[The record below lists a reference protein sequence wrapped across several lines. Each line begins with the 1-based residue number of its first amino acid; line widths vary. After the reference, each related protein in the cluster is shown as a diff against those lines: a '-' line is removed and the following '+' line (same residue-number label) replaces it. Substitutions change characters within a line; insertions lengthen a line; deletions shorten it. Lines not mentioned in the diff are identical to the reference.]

1 MKKIKIEE
9 HLGYYFAYDP
19 EDSSIPV
26 TVYSN
31 WRKTGKTPAVIDE
44 TYSRPLKSADD
55 RPRLYV
61 TIATMNKKVRVYL
74 DTLVASY
81 LIENPNNYER
91 VIHKDNNI
99 YNCHP
104 DNLQWVSNDEY
115 KRFCNSIDQLQGT
128 TKQFIATYSN
138 GTTEIVTGFLEFLKR
153 KNIPEQALYRLR
165 KGEISEYKG
174 LVSFEEIGRDP
185 KYRDR
190 KKPPTDFNFDGY
202 DIVELDDWPGYYIVY
217 KEHDVNEP
225 IRIFSK
231 WDRVK
236 EEMVLCENFI
246 RETKQHIHKTGY
258 YQVNMKLPGEKKIV
272 QKLHR
277 LVAKQLVHNP
287 NPEEFDTVDHIDW
300 NKLNNHPTNL
310 EWMTSARNT
319 AKGTKPENGVYT
331 PKVYE
336 ITYSDGRVEIIENLN
351 KFAKENGYSSSCL
364 YSIVNGKNS
373 THKDII
379 KITKIEL

>member
-74 DTLVASY
+74 NTLVASY
-81 LIENPNNYER
+81 LIPNPNNYER

-104 DNLQWVSNDEY
+104 DNLQWATEEEY
-115 KRFCNSIDQLQGT
+115 KTFTIGIDQLKGR
-128 TKQFIATYSN
+128 TKQFVATYKDGS
-138 GTTEIVTGFLEFLKR
+138 TEIVTGFLEFLKR

-174 LVSFEEIGRDP
+174 IVSFEEIGRDP
-185 KYRDR
+185 KYRDQ

-202 DIVELDDWPGYYIVY
+202 DTVELDDWPGYYIVY

-236 EEMVLCENFI
+236 EEMVLCDHFI
-246 RETKQHIHKTGY
+246 RESSLHIHKTGY
-258 YQVNMKLPGEKKIV
+258 YQVNMKLPGEKKIIK
-272 QKLHR
+272 KLHR

-287 NPEEFDTVDHIDW
+287 NPEEYLTVDHIDS
-300 NKLNNHPTNL
+300 NKLNNHPSNL
-310 EWMTSARNT
+310 QWLSNSLNVKKAFDDGIHTRV
-319 AKGTKPENGVYT
+319 KF
-331 PKVYE
+331 E
-336 ITYSDGRVEIIENLN
+336 IIFEDGRVEIVENLTKFCREEKYNQSGCYNLIN
-351 KFAKENGYSSSCL
+351 KKQPKYR
-364 YSIVNGKNS
+364 
-373 THKDII
+373 DII